1 MSNNNNNIDMN
12 QLLSML
18 SKMDKKD
25 LQQGIEQANKILN
38 SNEKNNILNKFINNN
53 NQGNK

>member
-1 MSNNNNNIDMN
+1 MDINN
-12 QLLSML
+12 LLSML

-38 SNEKNNILNKFINNN
+38 SNDKKDILNKLKKNNSN
-53 NQGNK
+53 M